1 MEEVYDHILEIRI
14 DNTRTRNI
22 MKDQA
27 EEELSMHPMEVFRAF
42 YQEVQGQPM
51 GEEEEELI
59 QKALDEW
66 EEER

>member
-1 MEEVYDHILEIRI
+1 MLFRS
-14 DNTRTRNI
+14 